1 MRNDAI
7 TFVMLALIVLAGVGV
22 LSLIARVRRRIEA
35 ARCRDIQI
43 EDPEDTDDH
52 REDTR

>member
-22 LSLIARVRRRIEA
+22 LSLIGRVRRRIE
-35 ARCRDIQI
+35 RCRDIQI